1 MTGVGAALTGRG
13 LIIKN
18 VAEHEIREEWVE
30 AAAEGKLVFQE
41 TVLKAI
47 QGAAYGCAAERRV
60 TGRRFSTSRT
70 AGTVVVSCAPGP
82 IERHALVLKQ
92 SQGMSVAF

>member
-1 MTGVGAALTGRG
+1 VSARP
-13 LIIKN
+13 K
-18 VAEHEIREEWVE
+18 
-30 AAAEGKLVFQE
+30 
-41 TVLKAI
+41 
-47 QGAAYGCAAERRV
+47 AAERRV